1 MANGP
6 SGSPGAPLTAPYAPN
21 PALTAL
27 YRRFFEHIHVDDSWV
42 ASVRAAA
49 ARGRVVYVL
58 RNLSYVDFLAL
69 DYVTKRFDLPTI
81 RYAQDMRLWGLEP
94 LGKGWKSALL
104 PGPEISQ
111 EARIA
116 DAFARGGS
124 AVMFVKRAPDLLEQA
139 RGSHRAQAE
148 GDAMLASLIAVQR
161 ETAQP
166 LLLIPQVFVWS
177 KRPDDREF
185 GVVDALLG
193 SREWPGILRSTLQFL
208 THYREVDFRAG
219 EPLDLQAFLAEN
231 ADQPDD
237 LLLRRATY
245 ALLRR
250 TERERRGILGPA
262 KKSPDR
268 IRDEVMRSSK
278 LRKVIR
284 DLAGEG
290 KMEQQLL
297 TAKAYGMLRDME
309 ATPEPEMHRAFQIV
323 FEQVV
328 NRIYSGIEV
337 DEQGLEAVREAG
349 KRGTVVFLPSHKSHV
364 DYVMLSH
371 VLREASIQLPV
382 IAAGDNLAFFPMGPL
397 FRRGGAFFIRRKF
410 TGDRLYPA
418 VVDAYLR
425 KLVQEGW
432 AIEFFLEG
440 ARSRTGKLLP
450 PKLGLLTMVVDAA
463 LSLPHHPVTFIPVSV
478 GYDRVVEERSYVRE
492 LTGGEKRKEDATS
505 LMRGTKALEGF
516 YGRVNVQFGA
526 PLTLEDIA
534 ESLDLGETPASIND
548 LDDREKKALVRR
560 LGYRVM
566 SEINRVTSVTPGAV
580 VAILLLANGRRGMTF
595 QALVDEARQLVAH
608 LQRRGARILGSLVT
622 SAGSLKPDAIREA
635 AQVFVKAELLTAH
648 VPGEALDDKQR
659 ARAAIYTGDDIVYA
673 VPENKRLPLSLS
685 KNTLL
690 HFFIAH
696 SIVATAVRVLGERRG
711 SGARTLVPSSD
722 ETARPRERTPSI
734 ARALVKERALTLSR
748 LFKFEFAFRADASFD
763 EIFEETVAAMVDE
776 GELETTTDPDHDERE
791 ALAAGPGHD
800 ALSGN
805 VWLSIHADLLVPFL
819 ESYRVVTRTL
829 GALGKGP
836 LSQKEIVKRS
846 LATGERMYLAN
857 EIGRREALSKP
868 VFENA
873 VNVLV
878 DQGYVV
884 REGGRLRLSETFDG
898 PEGVAAIEAK
908 ISAFLPTASR
918 TAYR

>member
-6 SGSPGAPLTAPYAPN
+6 RGPGGAPLTAPYAPN

-27 YRRFFEHIHVDDSWV
+27 YRRFFEHIQVDDSWV

-104 PGPEISQ
+104 PAPAISQ

-161 ETAQP
+161 ESAQP
-166 LLLIPQVFVWS
+166 LLLVPQVFVWS
-177 KRPDDREF
+177 KRPDEREI

-193 SREWPGILRSTLQFL
+193 SREWPGLLRSTLQFL

-278 LRKVIR
+278 LRKVVR
-284 DLAGEG
+284 ELAGEG

-337 DEQGLEAVREAG
+337 DEQGLEAVREAS

-492 LTGGEKRKEDATS
+492 LTGGEKRKEDASS
-505 LMRGTKALEGF
+505 LVRGTKALEGF
-516 YGRVNVQFGA
+516 YGRVNVQFGT
-526 PLTLEDIA
+526 PLTLTDIA
-534 ESLDLGETPASIND
+534 ETLALGDVTPSLHE
-548 LDDREKKALVRR
+548 LDDRAKKALVRR

-566 SEINRVTSVTPGAV
+566 MEINRVTSVTPGAV

-595 QALVDEARQLVAH
+595 QALVAEARQLVAH

-622 SAGSLKPDAIREA
+622 SSGSLKPDAIREA

-711 SGARTLVPSSD
+711 TGARTLASTNEDPPRR
-722 ETARPRERTPSI
+722 TASI
-734 ARALVKERALTLSR
+734 PHTLVKERALTLSR

-763 EIFEETVAAMVDE
+763 EIFDETVATMVAE
-776 GELETTTDPDHDERE
+776 GELEAITDGDDRD

-819 ESYRVVTRTL
+819 EAYRVVARTL

-868 VFENA
+868 VFDNA

-884 REGGRLRLSETFDG
+884 REGGRLRLSETFAG